1 MDPSVF
7 VYLKKAAGFMWLTGE
22 GKKAAGFTM
31 CEKFF
36 NFGIGGSTRE
46 ISSSGLFGRLRVFGD
61 GREARELEVE
71 PSSESSHSP
80 STEDTLLR
88 VRVRD
93 SVKVRVRV
101 RVNVCTNK
109 LN

>member
-1 MDPSVF
+1 VLLRRRKASCSLLRLKG
-7 VYLKKAAGFMWLTGE
+7 LKKAAGFMWLTGE

-80 STEDTLLR
+80 
-88 VRVRD
+88 
-93 SVKVRVRV
+93 VKA
-101 RVNVCTNK
+101 
-109 LN
+109 